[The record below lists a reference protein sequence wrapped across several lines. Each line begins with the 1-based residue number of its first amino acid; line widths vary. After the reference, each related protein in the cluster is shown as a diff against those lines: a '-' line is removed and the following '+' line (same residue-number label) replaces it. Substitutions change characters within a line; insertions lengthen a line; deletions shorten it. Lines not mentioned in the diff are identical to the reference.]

1 VLFLFYLIPFLNIQF
16 DKYCMYINTSSMAYL
31 TTKKIQRH
39 IFLGLPK
46 KWRSVD
52 YMFKT
57 NTVKLE

>member
-1 VLFLFYLIPFLNIQF
+1 
-16 DKYCMYINTSSMAYL
+16 MAYL